1 MHDVVMPIDTV
12 MFPAG
17 SRTSVRSRRMRN
29 RDRKAKTHDG
39 ESRTECRK
47 VEFHHHFIELLRQ
60 EVYLTA
66 VTMT

>member
-1 MHDVVMPIDTV
+1 MHDVLMPIDTV

-17 SRTSVRSRRMRN
+17 STTSVRFRRMSN
-29 RDRKAKTHDG
+29 KDRKAKTHDG

-47 VEFHHHFIELLRQ
+47 VEYHHHLIELLR
-60 EVYLTA
+60 EEENPAA